1 MQCRGAAWQGATSRL
16 LLSLAWLTAQ
26 HQLHSPQPPN
36 ITAAPAPCFPTLPPQ
51 THAILIERYNAA
63 ADAWEHVELPPNAN
77 PRRSFLSACG
87 LE

>member
-1 MQCRGAAWQGATSRL
+1 MFL
-16 LLSLAWLTAQ
+16 
-26 HQLHSPQPPN
+26 QPPRAVD
-36 ITAAPAPCFPTLPPQ
+36 THAPSACPPLPPPQ